1 MEIFG
6 VGIGELVFIFLI
18 AIIILGPNGMVKTAS
33 TLGKGIRKI
42 IHSPLWASLMDTQRE
57 LREVPTRIVREA
69 GLDEDLKELR
79 KTSQEIRN
87 FRMDEATLDK
97 MTAPKKSEPAAAKKE
112 NEAKPQVEK
121 SESAATEPA
130 VDNATDNQ
138 EAQTSMSEAR
148 PAVLEPVSAV
158 EEAPAEQVAQ
168 DDVAAEQAAPAE
180 AATPEKTSAA
190 D

>member
-112 NEAKPQVEK
+112 NEAK
-121 SESAATEPA
+121 SEADKAEAAATEPA
-130 VDNATDNQ
+130 EDKAAENQ
-138 EAQTSMSEAR
+138 EAQASVSETSQAAPET
-148 PAVLEPVSAV
+148 VSV
-158 EEAPAEQVAQ
+158 IEEAPAEQVVQ

-180 AATPEKTSAA
+180 AAAPEKTSAA